1 MDEGYSVVGF
11 FAGLLTFLVALVAAA
26 ACWIYL
32 TELDDSRKVIAGVV
46 TVVGFGFAILVRGI
60 VRRICVSRSATF
72 LVVLLLAVAVIAPPV
87 SMLYPG
93 TITYARFGLVVYGI
107 IPVPALDVTIGPR
120 GALWF
125 RDKSHLIT
133 REEIDDLISPEVEV
147 VIIGTGWQG
156 GARVEPS
163 VKEIEGPEIRIELT
177 PDAYELYNRLKKEGR
192 VVVLLAHSTC

>member
-11 FAGLLTFLVALVAAA
+11 FAGLLTFLLALVAAA

-32 TELDDSRKVIAGVV
+32 TELDDSRKVIAGVI
-46 TVVGFGFAILVRGI
+46 TVVGFGVAILVRGI
-60 VRRICVSRSATF
+60 VCRICISRSATF

-93 TITYARFGLVVYGI
+93 TITHARFGLVVYGI

-156 GARVEPS
+156 RARVEPS